1 MIQMGSKLALK
12 SIFVPKFLLKID
24 LWKKSIFSWLNLSPF
39 PESALSDELSEDEE
53 MDTGLFEDENGD
65 FFDELKEEL
74 SNEEDENME
83 DISEAPTKLAI
94 METSD
99 EEDESSEDLELDD
112 SDQENVEVKSV
123 ED

>member
-1 MIQMGSKLALK
+1 MI
-12 SIFVPKFLLKID
+12 FE
-24 LWKKSIFSWLNLSPF
+24 KKSIFSWLNLSPF

-99 EEDESSEDLELDD
+99 EEDESSEDLELAD
-112 SDQENVEVKSV
+112 SDEENIEVKSV